1 MKIFLCIL
9 FFKDYE
15 DINKG
20 IVNSLMYEKQ
30 AKHFTKINQI
40 DCAIKYLTIG
50 KGSKS
55 VNIYLIFFC
64 IPPAHFMDPDN
75 KNILSDLAR
84 SFLGIGDSKEAL
96 RCAESVLKKVSY
108 WFVVLT
114 RLDR

>member
-1 MKIFLCIL
+1 MHII
-9 FFKDYE
+9 FKDYE

-55 VNIYLIFFC
+55 V
-64 IPPAHFMDPDN
+64 
-75 KNILSDLAR
+75 KIL
-84 SFLGIGDSKEAL
+84 FLFY
-96 RCAESVLKKVSY
+96 SVFHQPTS
-108 WFVVLT
+108 WILT
-114 RLDR
+114 TKTF